1 MYDDQLLDRDPQTA
15 IAEFKAGPF
24 SGRAEVRVTPMGILA
39 VGALMSGV
47 LLSTALVV
55 WASTSIGRTRASR
68 R

>member
-1 MYDDQLLDRDPQTA
+1 MYDDPLPDRDPQTA

-24 SGRAEVRVTPMGILA
+24 SARAEVRFTPIGVLA
-39 VGALMSGV
+39 IGALMTGM

-55 WASTSIGRTRASR
+55 WASTSVGRARVSR

>member
-15 IAEFKAGPF
+15 LAEFKAGPF
-24 SGRAEVRVTPMGILA
+24 SGRAEVRVTPVGILA
-39 VGALMSGV
+39 IGALMTGV

-55 WASTSIGRTRASR
+55 WASTSVGRARASR